1 MNAKRIAHWLVQ
13 YRLAFFIG
21 TLLILAGSTLGLGKL
36 SFTSDYRV
44 FFDKNNPQLVAYEHI
59 QNTFSSSDNIVF
71 VIAPDNGNIFTRENL
86 AAVEWLTE
94 ESWQLPYSQ
103 RVESVTNFQHTTVEE
118 DDLIVENL
126 VENAQQ
132 LTQAQIE
139 EKQDIALAESLL
151 VHRLLSETGHVAAV
165 DVRLALPEDQTVA
178 LREAI
183 AATRDLEARF
193 QQEYPGF
200 ETHIAGIAP
209 FNYAFEEI
217 AQQDSEK
224 LLPIMIGI
232 IFLFIGLMLRSFS
245 STIITLLVVVT
256 GVLITMGITGFIGI
270 PLNNVNTV
278 VPVIILT
285 LAVAD
290 CVHLLS
296 HYIRGLKLG
305 MNKKDAM
312 AHSIDINLKAV
323 FLTSFTTAVGFLS
336 MNFSE
341 SPPFREL
348 GNMAAI
354 GVAFTFLF
362 SITLLPQLALWLTLR
377 IPKSDVERTTRF
389 NHLADFAI
397 DYRKPLFLFFLLF
410 AVVFMV
416 FIPNNDLNDD
426 NVNYFSTNVPVRQA
440 ADFTEKNLS
449 GMNLIEYSIDSGKSN
464 GIYSIDFLEKVE
476 AFSNWYREQPHVTHV
491 YTYTDVIKRLNKNMH
506 ADNPDWYQLPENREL
521 AAQYS
526 LLYEMSLPFG
536 MDLNNQVNIDKSAV
550 RITVSIHNVKAKEI
564 LAMEANAQQWFKDN
578 APALATPGASP
589 SIMFATI
596 GQKNIRSM
604 LLGTLVAVVVISL
617 TLMLSLG
624 SWRLGLLSLIPN
636 SLPALITFGVW
647 GLLVGEVNMGSAAVF
662 SITLGIV
669 VDDTVHF
676 LAKFLRARREHDLDL
691 YASLHYAFTHV
702 GAALLTTTIVLA
714 SGFLILTVSDFAVN
728 SSLGIMVAITIV
740 MALIYDL
747 LFLPALLIFAHR
759 WLRQDQQT
767 NQAAQPKPV
776 TEQSMAPVES
786 GKPNPVQSY

>member
-1 MNAKRIAHWLVQ
+1 MNAQQIADWLVK
-13 YRLAFFIG
+13 YRLWFFLG
-21 TLLILAGSTLGLGKL
+21 TLLAVAGAFTGLGKL

-44 FFDKNNPQLVAYEHI
+44 FFDKTNPQLVAYEHI
-59 QNTFSSSDNIVF
+59 QSTFSSSDNIVF
-71 VIAPDNGNIFTRENL
+71 VVAPPDGKVFTKDTL
-86 AAVEWLTE
+86 DAIEWLTE

-103 RVESVTNFQHTTVEE
+103 RVESVTNFQHTMVED

-126 VENAQQ
+126 VENAMD
-132 LTQAQIE
+132 LPAEAITAKQAV
-139 EKQDIALAESLL
+139 ALNETLL
-151 VHRLLSETGHVAAV
+151 VHRLISETGHVAAV
-165 DVRLALPEDQTVA
+165 DVRLAMPDDQTVA

-183 AATRDLEARF
+183 DAARDLEKRF
-193 QQEYPGF
+193 QEKYPTY
-200 ETHIAGIAP
+200 ETHIAGLAP
-209 FNYAFEEI
+209 FNFAFEEV
-217 AQQDSEK
+217 AQQDSIK
-224 LLPIMIGI
+224 LLPIMIGV

-245 STIITLLVVVT
+245 STIITLAVVVL
-256 GVLITMGITGFIGI
+256 GVMMTMGVTGFIGI
-270 PLNNVNTV
+270 QLNNVNTV

-305 MNKKDAM
+305 MSKQEAM
-312 AHSIDINLKAV
+312 SHSIDINLKAV

-354 GVAFTFLF
+354 GVVFTFLF
-362 SITLLPQLALWLTLR
+362 SITLLPQLAIWLTLR
-377 IPKSDVERTTRF
+377 LPKTDVERTGRF
-389 NHLADFAI
+389 NQMADFAI
-397 DYRKPLFLFFLLF
+397 EKRKPLFFGLFIIACFFMAF
-410 AVVFMV
+410 A
-416 FIPNNDLNDD
+416 PNNDLNDD
-426 NVNYFSTNVPVRQA
+426 NVNYFSKNVPVRQA
-440 ADFTEKNLS
+440 ADFTEKNLT
-449 GMNLIEYSIDSGKSN
+449 GMNLIEYSVDSGKEN
-464 GIYSIDFLEKVE
+464 GIYDIGFLQKVE
-476 AFSNWYREQPHVTHV
+476 DFSDWYRQQPEVTHV
-491 YTYTDVIKRLNKNMH
+491 YTYTDVIQRLNKNMH
-506 ADNPDWYQLPENREL
+506 GDDPAWYKLPENREL

-564 LAMEANAQQWFKDN
+564 LALEARAQQWFSEN
-578 APALATPGASP
+578 APDLATPGASP

-604 LLGTLVAVVVISL
+604 LWGTLVAVVVISL

-647 GLLVGEVNMGSAAVF
+647 GMLVGEVNMGSAAVF

-676 LAKFLRARREHDLDL
+676 LSKFLRARQAHQMDL
-691 YASLHYAFTHV
+691 YDSIHYAFTHV
-702 GAALLTTTIVLA
+702 GAALFTTTIVLA
-714 SGFLILTVSDFAVN
+714 SGFLILAVSEFAVN
-728 SSLGIMVAITIV
+728 ASLGIMVAITIV
-740 MALIYDL
+740 MALVYDL
-747 LFLPALLIFAHR
+747 LFLPALLIFANN
-759 WLRQDQQT
+759 WLKKDARPLD
-767 NQAAQPKPV
+767 NAASEQPADTATGSQPL
-776 TEQSMAPVES
+776 ES
-786 GKPNPVQSY
+786 YSSS